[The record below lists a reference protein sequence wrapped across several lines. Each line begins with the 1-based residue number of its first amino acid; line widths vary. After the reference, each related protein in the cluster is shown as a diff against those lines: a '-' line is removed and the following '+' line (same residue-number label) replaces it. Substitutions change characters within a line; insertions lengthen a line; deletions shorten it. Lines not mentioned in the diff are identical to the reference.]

1 MRKLAVFFFFALTAT
16 VGATAPSPEA
26 AWKADIAAG
35 NKHFSA
41 EPHAILKIQD
51 AAYLRDGDSSSLV
64 GVKGKPESYRWVKGS
79 SAKGAVLFA
88 GVRRAHAFVVMDKH
102 LYSEGDIAKGI
113 PVDTDVDILGQPT
126 QVSAGVIGARIWV
139 YNQKNPA
146 AKAFTGLIYY
156 PYDKSYVVTAN
167 FTPDPK
173 RPARVFRTSRG
184 TDKQFYHAGDAT
196 FMLKGKSLTL
206 PFFTD
211 SDDPADMKT
220 LSAFFMDNLTGK
232 ETLRRGT
239 LCRRRRIRAVPAQEG
254 HDRFQLRLQSQLRAL
269 GVLYLPRRGRQSG
282 AGDPRRREGPAPRAL
297 ISPPSQ

>member
-26 AWKADIAAG
+26 AWKADIVAG
-35 NKHFSA
+35 NKHFSD

-64 GVKGKPESYRWVKGS
+64 GIKGKPESYHWIKGS

-88 GVRRAHAFVVMDKH
+88 GVRKSHAFVVMDKH

-232 ETLRRGT
+232 ET
-239 LCRRRRIRAVPAQEG
+239 
-254 HDRFQLRLQSQLRAL
+254 
-269 GVLYLPRRGRQSG
+269 YG
-282 AGDPRRREGPAPRAL
+282 AGRYVDVDGFGPFPPKKVTIDFNYAYNPNCARSAFYTCPVAIDNLALEIRVGEKDPHHAH
-297 ISPPSQ
+297 